1 MFSKEIELDEKIIIK
16 NRIPILV
23 RDENWIELFYDVDDK
38 DIQLARK
45 ELDALL
51 EEEDNIEKELR
62 DLQIQKIKD
71 MKMILKVSDAV
82 NNEDKVESV
91 ELLDSYKKNILEIND
106 SIDEITFRLETI
118 PKEILEANF
127 NLLKATVNY
136 GYKELKIKEK
146 KLDATSNE
154 VEELKSRLKDLI
166 NEKHDY
172 EEWINA
178 TYTFLHGLLGNVQM
192 EELDNKILEK

>member
-1 MFSKEIELDEKIIIK
+1 MAREELE
-16 NRIPILV
+16 V
-23 RDENWIELFYDVDDK
+23 
-38 DIQLARK
+38 
-45 ELDALL
+45 LL
-51 EEEDNIEKELR
+51 EEEDNIQKKLR
-62 DLQIQKIKD
+62 NLQIQKIKA

-91 ELLDSYKKNILEIND
+91 DLLDSYKKDILEIND

-154 VEELKSRLKDLI
+154 VEELKFRLKDLI

-192 EELDNKILEK
+192 EKLDNKILEK

>member
-23 RDENWIELFYDVDDK
+23 RDENWIELFQDVDDK
-38 DIQLARK
+38 GIQLARE
-45 ELDALL
+45 ELEVLL
-51 EEEDNIEKELR
+51 EEEDNIQKKLR
-62 DLQIQKIKD
+62 NLQIQKIKA

-91 ELLDSYKKNILEIND
+91 DLLDRYKKDILEIND
-106 SIDEITFRLETI
+106 AIDEMTFRLETI

-136 GYKELKIKEK
+136 GYKELKIREK

-154 VEELKSRLKDLI
+154 VEELKVRLKELI

-192 EELDNKILEK
+192 EELDNKMLEK